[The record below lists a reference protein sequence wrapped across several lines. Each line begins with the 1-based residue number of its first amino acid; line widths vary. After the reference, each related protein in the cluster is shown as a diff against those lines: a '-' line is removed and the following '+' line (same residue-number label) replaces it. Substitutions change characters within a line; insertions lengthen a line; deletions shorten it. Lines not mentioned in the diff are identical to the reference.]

1 MHRKF
6 QKDSTIIYETMGDL
20 GCEPQIRK
28 SGRRNTAT
36 YAYDEFR
43 ETRKMS
49 YCSRLK
55 QTLLKFQLYYNF

>member
-1 MHRKF
+1 
-6 QKDSTIIYETMGDL
+6 MGDL
-20 GCEPQIRK
+20 GCEPQIHE

-55 QTLLKFQLYYNF
+55 QTLLKFQLYYNFWLYWQDSDTHYLSF

>member
-1 MHRKF
+1 MHSKF
-6 QKDSTIIYETMGDL
+6 QKDSTSIDKTMTDL
-20 GCEPQIRK
+20 GCEPQTRE

-49 YCSRLK
+49 FCSR
-55 QTLLKFQLYYNF
+55 